1 MAVELTRSTTFMGSM
16 MKRAAAT
23 KYEAS
28 YEEQTTSRA
37 KYSREN
43 CEGERVRRAAAR
55 TQWAAVR
62 HRVRAG
68 TRCLQHD
75 YRLHS
80 VPELG
85 PRGICEAR
93 VGRDCGK
100 RDRRRE
106 ICRAFCEETAPGP
119 PRTWN
124 SGIDS
129 ATKAMVEMMMSDMTQ
144 IMTTC
149 AALHDSGS
157 LKTSHTASRRDCRP
171 CGKIGIPR
179 C

>member
-1 MAVELTRSTTFMGSM
+1 MSQNSGHVGS
-16 MKRAAAT
+16 
-23 KYEAS
+23 
-28 YEEQTTSRA
+28 
-37 KYSREN
+37 
-43 CEGERVRRAAAR
+43 AR
-55 TQWAAVR
+55 PESGAM
-62 HRVRAG
+62 
-68 TRCLQHD
+68 
-75 YRLHS
+75 S
-80 VPELG
+80 VS
-85 PRGICEAR
+85 
-93 VGRDCGK
+93 DCGK